1 MKIKYT
7 LEAINDLE
15 RLRQFVEERN
25 PHAARRISSDL
36 LDGMSNLSLF
46 PKMGLPVSRAPD
58 PESIRDLFIGQYTV
72 RYLTK
77 GEFLIILRIWHQRHL
92 IMKNM

>member
-1 MKIKYT
+1 MKIKYA

-15 RLRQFVEERN
+15 RLRQIVEEKN

-36 LDGMSNLSLF
+36 LDGISNLNIF

-58 PESIRDLFIGQYTV
+58 PESIRDLFIGRYTV

-77 GEFLIILRIWHQRHL
+77 DQFVIILRVWHSNE
-92 IMKNM
+92 IEKDS

>member
-7 LEAINDLE
+7 LEAINDLV
-15 RLRQFVEERN
+15 RLRQFVEEKI

-36 LDGMSNLSLF
+36 LDGISNLNLF
-46 PKMGLPVSRAPD
+46 PKMGLPVNLAPD
-58 PESIRDLFIGQYTV
+58 PESIRDLFIGRYTV

-77 GEFLIILRIWHQRHL
+77 DQFVIILRIWHGKK
-92 IMKNM
+92 IEKDS

>member
-15 RLRQFVEERN
+15 RLRKFVEEKN
-25 PHAARRISSDL
+25 LHAARRISSDL
-36 LDGMSNLSLF
+36 LDGISNLSKF
-46 PKMGLPVSRAPD
+46 PKMGLPVIRAPE

-72 RYLTK
+72 RYLTTDH
-77 GEFLIILRIWHQRHL
+77 LVIILRIWHG
-92 IMKNM
+92 KETEKDF